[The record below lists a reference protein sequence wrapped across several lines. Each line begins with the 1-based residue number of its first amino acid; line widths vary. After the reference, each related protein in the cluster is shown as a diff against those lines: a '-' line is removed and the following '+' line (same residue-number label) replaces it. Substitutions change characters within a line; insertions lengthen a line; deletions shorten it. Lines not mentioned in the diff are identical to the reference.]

1 MVTGTQAARPPVRVV
16 FGGDVMLGRTVAA
29 YIRRFGPHYPL
40 KGVARQLRDAD
51 LAVVNLECAITES
64 LQRWK
69 GEPKAFYFGAPLA
82 AVNALSDAGI
92 DLVSL
97 ANNHILDYEF
107 HGLADTLWQ
116 LRAQGIANAGAGADI
131 RAALAPAVIERKGSR
146 FAMVAMCDHQAD
158 FAATPDRAGMAYID
172 FADESEAL
180 DLIEKALAPVRN
192 AGADWPILS
201 LHWGP
206 NMVPE
211 PSPLFRRIAHAAIE
225 MGWKI
230 LFGHS
235 AHIFQGIEFYRGCP
249 ILYAAGDLVD
259 DYAVDPVLRNDHQL
273 LYDME
278 IGDGAVQ
285 RIVLHPVFIDD
296 CQARPATGAQFDFIA
311 RRITALSDAMGT
323 QVNRFHEKLWIDAAP
338 ARAA

>member
-1 MVTGTQAARPPVRVV
+1 MVTSTQAARPPVRVV

-29 YIRRFGPHYPL
+29 WIRRFGPHYPL

-107 HGLADTLWQ
+107 EGLADTLWQ
-116 LRAQGIANAGAGADI
+116 LHAQGIAKAGAGADI
-131 RAALAPAVIERKGSR
+131 GEALGPAFIERKGSR

-158 FAATPDRAGMAYID
+158 FAATPGRPGMAYID

-180 DLIEKALAPVRN
+180 DLIEKSLVPVRN

-211 PSPLFRRIAHAAIE
+211 PSPLYRRIAHAAIE

-273 LYDME
+273 LYEME
-278 IGDGAVQ
+278 IDHGAVQ
-285 RIVLHPVFIDD
+285 RIWLHPVFIDD
-296 CQARPATGAQFDFIA
+296 CQARPATGAQYDFIA

-323 QVNRFHEKLWIDAAP
+323 KVNRFHEKLWIDAAP